1 MIRQAFAAL
10 VSAFHYLFVGL
21 VYAVLLSLLAV
32 GLGSVV
38 GWFKVG
44 YCLVAGCL
52 S

>member
-1 MIRQAFAAL
+1 MIRQAFA
-10 VSAFHYLFVGL
+10 Y
-21 VYAVLLSLLAV
+21 LLSATVAAV
-32 GLGSVV
+32 TLIAVSFCLGAIV